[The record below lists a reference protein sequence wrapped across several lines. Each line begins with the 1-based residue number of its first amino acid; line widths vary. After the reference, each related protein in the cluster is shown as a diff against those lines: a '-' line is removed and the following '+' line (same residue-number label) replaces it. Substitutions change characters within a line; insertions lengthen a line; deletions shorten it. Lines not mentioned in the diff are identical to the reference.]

1 MKKTVIYCR
10 VSTDKKEQETSLER
24 QASEL
29 KAMAVKYNLAI
40 VDVISEKASGFDI
53 EREGLLQVLDLISQK
68 DIDVLLI
75 QDDTRLGRGHAKTA
89 LLHHIRKREVEVY
102 TLQDQGT
109 LSLSEADE
117 MVLDILAIV
126 EEYQR
131 KLHNSKIKRGMKKA
145 VEEGY
150 RPERNLKNRT
160 HGGRSKKE
168 VPIEEIVRLRD
179 KKLTFHDIALTLKG
193 LGYDISKATINRRYR
208 EWKKNEA

>member
-1 MKKTVIYCR
+1 MKKALIYCR

-24 QASEL
+24 QANEL
-29 KAMAVKYNLAI
+29 KALAI
-40 VDVISEKASGFDI
+40 HYNMNVLDVITERASGFDI
-53 EREGLLQVLDLISQK
+53 EREGILQVLDVISQK
-68 DIDVLLI
+68 EIDVLLI

-89 LLHHIRKREVEVY
+89 LLHHIRKRQVAIF

-109 LSLSEADE
+109 MSLSEADE

-145 VEEGY
+145 VENGY
-150 RPERNLKNRT
+150 RPERNIKNRM
-160 HGGRSKKE
+160 HGGRQKKD

-179 KKLTFHDIALTLKG
+179 RKLTFHEIALTLKG
-193 LGYDISKATINRRYR
+193 LGYDISKATVNRRYQ
-208 EWKKNEA
+208 EWKKSQV